1 MGKYKVELLTEAR
14 LQLRDIATYHLIKV
28 GPQSARR
35 ITNRIL
41 DTIERLEEFPEL
53 GAIVPSKKLEGYRML
68 VAGQY
73 LCFYRIEQETIYIL
87 HIVHGSTDYIK
98 KLL

>member
-1 MGKYKVELLTEAR
+1 M
-14 LQLRDIATYHLIKV
+14 QLRDIATYHLIKV

-41 DTIERLEEFPEL
+41 DTIERLEEFPEF

-73 LCFYRIEQETIYIL
+73 PCFYRIEQETIYIL